1 MEEITKVMQL
11 IDANSDSLKEGNYLE
26 MCNAIK
32 SLYEKIPK
40 PPVVELTVPIQQQVP
55 PPFAPVIPSQQGVD
69 PSILREWNKNTND
82 IITIQAYIRD
92 LEKWLKSFKHR
103 KNITE
108 FVRTE
113 AVTMKARE
121 LGIVLDDNTIEELRA
136 AGVEIP
142 NSHEFYKSYLDQK
155 NYYNELS
162 RAEVTQ
168 DLLDNRM
175 ELDTIRVRQRWLVQT
190 YNL

>member
-11 IDANSDSLKEGNYLE
+11 IDANSDSLKDGNYLE
-26 MCNAIK
+26 MCNAMK

-40 PPVVELTVPIQQQVP
+40 PPVVDLTVPTQQQVT
-55 PPFAPVIPSQQGVD
+55 PPFAPVIPSQQRVN
-69 PSILREWNKNTND
+69 SNILREWNENAND
-82 IITIQAYIRD
+82 IITIQAYIKD
-92 LEKWLKSFKHR
+92 LEKWLKFLRHR

-108 FVRTE
+108 LVRTE
-113 AVTMKARE
+113 AVTIRARE
-121 LGIVLDDNTIEELRA
+121 LGIVLENNTIQELRA

-142 NSHEFYKSYLDQK
+142 NSHEFYKSYLDRK
-155 NYYNELS
+155 NNVNE
-162 RAEVTQ
+162 RTKAEVTQ

-175 ELDTIRVRQRWLVQT
+175 RLDTVRARQRWMAQT